1 MKPLYFY
8 RANPYLSFMNIA
20 KFFEISRLTALPA
33 GIFIAYLVGK
43 GNPETTLHYLSFLV
57 IFILSGLTG
66 VEGVF
71 FGKTSADS
79 MGRQPDSGY
88 QKQSGGAN
96 LAFAVTAV
104 LVFVFNWG
112 RLAEV
117 TLLTVTLLF
126 FAFSATFHAREI
138 VAQRNLNVK
147 NMLRPLWTLFL
158 LAACAWPLVKSL
170 Y

>member
-1 MKPLYFY
+1 MYFY

-71 FGKTSADS
+71 FGKT
-79 MGRQPDSGY
+79 
-88 QKQSGGAN
+88 
-96 LAFAVTAV
+96 
-104 LVFVFNWG
+104 
-112 RLAEV
+112 
-117 TLLTVTLLF
+117 
-126 FAFSATFHAREI
+126 
-138 VAQRNLNVK
+138 
-147 NMLRPLWTLFL
+147 
-158 LAACAWPLVKSL
+158 
-170 Y
+170 